1 MNRINQMIDLY
12 ATNAASALIQAKIAD
27 GFGYSEEVEDL
38 LTDMM
43 VQREELH
50 IWIKISQAVRGWQ
63 L

>member
-12 ATNAASALIQAKIAD
+12 ATNAATAFIQAKIAD

-38 LTDMM
+38 LTEMLI
-43 VQREELH
+43 QREELQM
-50 IWIKISQAVRGWQ
+50 WIKISQAVRGWQ

>member
-1 MNRINQMIDLY
+1 MIDLY

-27 GFGYSEEVEDL
+27 GFGCSEEVEDL
-38 LTDMM
+38 LTDML
-43 VQREELH
+43 VQREELN